1 MRMRWKPF
9 GRTWMRKR
17 DELIGCKGHELVSC
31 AAVGAIVLV
40 PEGDAVLVERNQP
53 AVGDGDAVGI
63 ARQIGEHRLWS
74 AERGL

>member
-1 MRMRWKPF
+1 
-9 GRTWMRKR
+9 MRKR

-53 AVGDGDAVGI
+53 AVGDSDAVGI